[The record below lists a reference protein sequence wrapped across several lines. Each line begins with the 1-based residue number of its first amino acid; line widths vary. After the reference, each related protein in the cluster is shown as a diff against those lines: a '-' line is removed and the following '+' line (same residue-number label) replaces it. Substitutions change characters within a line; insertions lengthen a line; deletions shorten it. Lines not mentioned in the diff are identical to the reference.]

1 MEGWHTTGTALFPLL
16 KRVAPPSGTV
26 NAKVANLQYPSRW
39 EVQLDLKAYKLQ
51 EELPYLRGVNVSKT
65 TEAQYS
71 GHRVYQHDRV
81 RGMRLLQRL
90 KEIDATIWKYL
101 RPKHEVEDSFKMRL
115 LKDGGHDSRLD
126 RNKTYNTNDASSYI
140 ALSYCWHYSTW
151 TPNPDLI
158 RSSTV
163 SSCTK
168 PFTKPFLPITAPMW
182 QAFLAE
188 RQNPAEALWV
198 DQGCIHQANN
208 HAKMDAVNSMDVVF
222 GGARKVVIA
231 LEDVLLTPQ
240 DAEALLQ
247 YYHAI
252 HSISGRQRLLV
263 WTDWLQFLDRKEE
276 LAVACLKIFR
286 ARWFRR
292 AWCSHEFLT
301 ARSHV
306 FLAPVMT
313 APSAH
318 VKPRDSAT
326 ILKFNADFLLALL
339 LARTDWIVSQDR
351 SELANAIF
359 RHETALTHSN
369 TSPTRAMNSFLS
381 QNAIM
386 VGFTQ
391 GLIEALLKY
400 ETSES
405 RKPYLGTLGDVLSLE
420 SSSAVDKLAIT
431 LNVLKTG
438 LSYQGP
444 SDLSETDVS
453 VIATLIAFA
462 ADDASAL
469 ASSGSLLKAKD
480 LNITKYNSTEP
491 VRSRHRDSAS
501 PQPQRT
507 SGETKNPIGWATLP
521 QVDTYSRLG
530 HERVET
536 PVNAAMTQGGLQLAL
551 SFVARSNS
559 VRAPDEKFLAFA
571 RTLLSWYQGQAGH
584 CRSSDQHVPDED
596 AVLAEFR
603 AFSLESDQVH
613 QALTGIDR
621 PELTQALACLLELG
635 AWWPAAYGRHIK
647 PTSLSHAADEVS
659 EQESTLQK
667 ALSWAQSLLSRSMA
681 GNLRIADFGP
691 DEACEKHVPHLLRYA
706 SDVVRTGAGERS
718 EFVRKQNNSQFAFR
732 LCTIR
737 DVTNETTSGVDVPI
751 FAPSNFCS
759 PYELAIPLPL
769 TAHDFPVDMNR
780 VWILERIATEK
791 LRIHGS
797 QCREYLLRGKTRF
810 VGCTVPDGKIRQV
823 TVSG

>member
-16 KRVAPPSGTV
+16 KRIAPPSGTV
-26 NAKVANLQYPSRW
+26 SAKVANLQYPSRW
-39 EVQLDLKAYKLQ
+39 DVHLDVKAYKLH
-51 EELPYLRGVNVSKT
+51 EELPYLRAVNTSKT
-65 TEAQYS
+65 SETQYF
-71 GHRVYQHDRV
+71 GRRAYQYDWL
-81 RGMRLLQRL
+81 RGKRLLQRL

-101 RPKHEVEDSFKMRL
+101 RPKHEVEDRFRIRL
-115 LKDGGHDSRLD
+115 LKDSSHDSRQDL
-126 RNKTYNTNDASSYI
+126 NGMYNANDTSSYI

-158 RSSTV
+158 SPSASSTK
-163 SSCTK
+163 SS
-168 PFTKPFLPITAPMW
+168 LPITAPMW
-182 QAFLAE
+182 QAFLSE
-188 RQNPAEALWV
+188 RQDPAEALWV

-208 HAKMDAVNSMDVVF
+208 KAKMDAVNSMDIVF

-247 YYHAI
+247 YYHTI
-252 HSISGRQRLLV
+252 QSISGRQRLLV

-276 LAVACLKIFR
+276 LAVACLKVFR

-306 FLAPVMT
+306 FLVPVMS
-313 APSAH
+313 APLPH

-326 ILKFNADFLLALL
+326 ILTFNADFLLALL

-351 SELANAIF
+351 SELANVIL
-359 RHETALTHSN
+359 RHEKALAQGN
-369 TSPTRAMNSFLS
+369 TNPTRAMNSFLS
-381 QNAIM
+381 QNVIM

-391 GLIEALLKY
+391 GLIEAMLKY

-431 LNVLKTG
+431 LNVLNTG

-453 VIATLIAFA
+453 LIATLIAFA

-469 ASSGSLLKAKD
+469 ASSGSFLKAQD
-480 LNITKYNSTEP
+480 LNISKYKSTEP
-491 VRSRHRDSAS
+491 DSSRHRDKKS
-501 PQPQRT
+501 PQPQDV

-530 HERVET
+530 SERVET
-536 PVNAAMTQGGLQLAL
+536 PVNATMTQEGLQLAL

-571 RTLLSWYQGQAGH
+571 RTLLSWYQGQTDQYG
-584 CRSSDQHVPDED
+584 SSDQDVSDED

-603 AFSLESDQVH
+603 AFSLESDPVH
-613 QALTGIDR
+613 EALTGIDR

-647 PTSLSHAADEVS
+647 PTFLSHASDELS
-659 EQESTLQK
+659 ELESALQK
-667 ALSWAQSLLSRSMA
+667 ALSWAQSLLSRQTASS
-681 GNLRIADFGP
+681 LPFTEFGP
-691 DEACEKHVPHLLRYA
+691 DEVCERHILHLLRYA

-718 EFVRKQNNSQFAFR
+718 EFVRKQNPQFAFQ
-732 LCTIR
+732 LCTVR
-737 DVTNETTSGVDVPI
+737 DMRGETASGVDVPV
-751 FAPSNFCS
+751 FAPSNVGS
-759 PYELAIPLPL
+759 LYELAIPLAL
-769 TAHDFPVDMNR
+769 TTHDFPVDMNR
-780 VWILERIATEK
+780 VWILERREAENMDTG
-791 LRIHGS
+791 GS
-797 QCREYLLRGKTRF
+797 QCREYRLRGKTRF
-810 VGCTVPDGKIRQV
+810 VGCTVPDGRVRQV
-823 TVSG
+823 IVSG